1 MGAYSAQPQLS
12 LLGFCMNIPLS
23 TPTCAPNGSSQS
35 LRLCVEG
42 LSVQR
47 AGRRIIDNIGFKL
60 AEGEALVVSGRN
72 GAGKS
77 TLLRALAGLLPTLQ
91 GAVNLNSGDLEVEL
105 PQNTHYLAHAD
116 GMKLALSVEEN
127 LNFWA
132 NYLAAESHPRSQ
144 SIAQALSIVGLTHA
158 LRAPF
163 GALSAG
169 QKRRAALA
177 RLLVAYR
184 PLWLLDEPMT
194 ALDQASRVRFAQA
207 MRAHCVEGGLI
218 VVATHEPLGFET
230 TRELAL

>member
-1 MGAYSAQPQLS
+1 
-12 LLGFCMNIPLS
+12 MNISLP
-23 TPTCAPNGSSQS
+23 TPSNAPEGGALP
-35 LRLCVEG
+35 LRLCVDG
-42 LSVQR
+42 VSVQR

-60 AEGEALVVSGRN
+60 VEGEALVVTGRN

-77 TLLRALAGLLPTLQ
+77 TLLRALAGLLPIGQ
-91 GAVNLNSGDLEVEL
+91 GAIRLNSGPLEVEL
-105 PQNTHYLAHAD
+105 AQNAHYLAHAD

-127 LNFWA
+127 LHFWA
-132 NYLAAESHPRSQ
+132 HYLADAPHPRSQ
-144 SIAQALSIVGLTHA
+144 SIPQALSLAGLTHA
-158 LRAPF
+158 LHAPF

-177 RLLVAYR
+177 RLLVVHR

-194 ALDQASRVRFAQA
+194 ALDQASRIRFAQA
-207 MRAHCVEGGLI
+207 MRAHCAEGGLI

>member
-1 MGAYSAQPQLS
+1 
-12 LLGFCMNIPLS
+12 MNISPS
-23 TPTCAPNGSSQS
+23 TPSCAPTGGSQP

-60 AEGEALVVSGRN
+60 TEGEALVVCGRN

-77 TLLRALAGLLPTLQ
+77 TLLRALAGLLPTTQ
-91 GAVNLNSGDLEVEL
+91 GVISLNKGVLEVEL
-105 PQNTHYLAHAD
+105 AQNTHYLAHAD

-132 NYLAAESHPRSQ
+132 NYLAGPFHPRSQ
-144 SIAQALSIVGLTHA
+144 SIPQALSILGLTHA

-177 RLLVAYR
+177 RLLVVYR

-194 ALDQASRVRFAQA
+194 ALDQASRTRLAQA
-207 MRAHCVEGGLI
+207 MRAHCAEGGII
-218 VVATHEPLGFET
+218 VVATHEPLGFVT

>member
-1 MGAYSAQPQLS
+1 
-12 LLGFCMNIPLS
+12 MNISPS
-23 TPTCAPNGSSQS
+23 TPSCAPIGSSQP
-35 LRLCVEG
+35 LRLSVEG

-60 AEGEALVVSGRN
+60 TEGEALVVCGRN

-77 TLLRALAGLLPTLQ
+77 TLLRALAGLLPTTQ
-91 GAVNLNSGDLEVEL
+91 GVISLNRGVLEVEL
-105 PQNTHYLAHAD
+105 AQNTHYLAHAD

-132 NYLAAESHPRSQ
+132 NYLAGPSHPRSQ
-144 SIAQALSIVGLTHA
+144 SIPQALSIVGLTHA
-158 LRAPF
+158 LCAPF

-177 RLLVAYR
+177 RLLVVYR

-194 ALDQASRVRFAQA
+194 ALDQASRTRFAQA
-207 MRAHCVEGGLI
+207 MRAHCAEGGII

>member
-1 MGAYSAQPQLS
+1 
-12 LLGFCMNIPLS
+12 MNISPS
-23 TPTCAPNGSSQS
+23 TPSCAPIGSSQP
-35 LRLCVEG
+35 LRLSVEG

-60 AEGEALVVSGRN
+60 TEGEALVVCGRN

-77 TLLRALAGLLPTLQ
+77 TLLRALAGLLPTTQ
-91 GAVNLNSGDLEVEL
+91 GVISLNRGVLEVEL
-105 PQNTHYLAHAD
+105 AQNTHYLAHAD

-132 NYLAAESHPRSQ
+132 NYLAGSSLSRSQ
-144 SIAQALSIVGLTHA
+144 SIPQALSIVGLTHA
-158 LRAPF
+158 LCAPF

-177 RLLVAYR
+177 RLLVVYR

-194 ALDQASRVRFAQA
+194 ALDQASRARFAQA
-207 MRAHCVEGGLI
+207 MRAHCAEGGII

>member
-1 MGAYSAQPQLS
+1 
-12 LLGFCMNIPLS
+12 MNISPS
-23 TPTCAPNGSSQS
+23 TPSCAPIGSSQP
-35 LRLCVEG
+35 LRLSVEG

-60 AEGEALVVSGRN
+60 AEGEALVVCGRN

-77 TLLRALAGLLPTLQ
+77 TFLRALAGLLPTTQ
-91 GAVNLNSGDLEVEL
+91 GVISLNRGVLDVEL
-105 PQNTHYLAHAD
+105 AQNTHYLAHAD

-132 NYLAAESHPRSQ
+132 NYLAGSSQSRSQ
-144 SIAQALSIVGLTHA
+144 SIPQALSIVGLTHA

-177 RLLVAYR
+177 RLLVVYR

-194 ALDQASRVRFAQA
+194 ALDQASRARFAQA
-207 MRAHCVEGGLI
+207 MGAHCAEGGII

>member
-1 MGAYSAQPQLS
+1 M
-12 LLGFCMNIPLS
+12 
-23 TPTCAPNGSSQS
+23 
-35 LRLCVEG
+35 RLCVEG

-60 AEGEALVVSGRN
+60 TEGEALVVCGRN

-77 TLLRALAGLLPTLQ
+77 TLLRALAGLLPTTQ
-91 GAVNLNSGDLEVEL
+91 GVISLNRGVLEVEL
-105 PQNTHYLAHAD
+105 AQNTHYLAHAD

-132 NYLAAESHPRSQ
+132 NYLAGSSQSRSQ
-144 SIAQALSIVGLTHA
+144 SIPQALSIVGLTHA

-177 RLLVAYR
+177 RLLVVYR

-194 ALDQASRVRFAQA
+194 ALDQASRARFAQA
-207 MRAHCVEGGLI
+207 MGAHCAEGGII

>member
-1 MGAYSAQPQLS
+1 
-12 LLGFCMNIPLS
+12 MNISPS
-23 TPTCAPNGSSQS
+23 TPSCAPIGSSQP
-35 LRLCVEG
+35 LRLSVEG

-60 AEGEALVVSGRN
+60 TEGEALVVCGRN

-77 TLLRALAGLLPTLQ
+77 TFLRALAGLLPTTQ
-91 GAVNLNSGDLEVEL
+91 GVISLNRGVLDVEL
-105 PQNTHYLAHAD
+105 AQNTHYLAHAD

-132 NYLAAESHPRSQ
+132 NYLAGSSQSRSQ
-144 SIAQALSIVGLTHA
+144 SIPQALSIVGLTHA

-177 RLLVAYR
+177 RLLVVYR

-194 ALDQASRVRFAQA
+194 ALDQASRARFAQA
-207 MRAHCVEGGLI
+207 MGAHCAEGGII

>member
-1 MGAYSAQPQLS
+1 MRLS
-12 LLGFCMNIPLS
+12 
-23 TPTCAPNGSSQS
+23 
-35 LRLCVEG
+35 VEG

-60 AEGEALVVSGRN
+60 AEGEALVVCGRN

-77 TLLRALAGLLPTLQ
+77 TFLRALAGLLPTTQ
-91 GAVNLNSGDLEVEL
+91 GVISLNRGVLDVEL
-105 PQNTHYLAHAD
+105 AQNTHYLAHAD

-132 NYLAAESHPRSQ
+132 NYLAGSSLSRSQ
-144 SIAQALSIVGLTHA
+144 SIPQALSIVGLTHA
-158 LRAPF
+158 LCAPF

-177 RLLVAYR
+177 RLLVVYR

-194 ALDQASRVRFAQA
+194 ALDQASRARFAQA
-207 MRAHCVEGGLI
+207 MRAHCAEGGII

>member
-1 MGAYSAQPQLS
+1 MNLS
-12 LLGFCMNIPLS
+12 LS
-23 TPTCAPNGSSQS
+23 TPSCAPNGSPQP
-35 LRLCVEG
+35 LRLCVDG

-47 AGRRIIDNIGFKL
+47 AGRSIIDNIGLEL

-77 TLLRALAGLLPTLQ
+77 TLLRALAGLLPRAQ
-91 GAVNLNSGDLEVEL
+91 GAISLSRGVLQVEL
-105 PQNTHYLAHAD
+105 AQNTHYLAHAD

-132 NYLAAESHPRSQ
+132 NFLTSPSHPCSQ
-144 SIAQALSIVGLTHA
+144 SIPQALSIVGLTHA

-177 RLLVAYR
+177 RLLVVYR

-194 ALDQASRVRFAQA
+194 ALDQASRTRFAQA
-207 MRAHCVEGGLI
+207 MRAHCAEGGLI

>member
-1 MGAYSAQPQLS
+1 M
-12 LLGFCMNIPLS
+12 
-23 TPTCAPNGSSQS
+23 
-35 LRLCVEG
+35 
-42 LSVQR
+42 QR

-60 AEGEALVVSGRN
+60 TEGEALVVCGRN

-77 TLLRALAGLLPTLQ
+77 TLLRALAGLLPTTQ
-91 GAVNLNSGDLEVEL
+91 GVISLNRGVLEVEL
-105 PQNTHYLAHAD
+105 AQNTHYLAHAD

-132 NYLAAESHPRSQ
+132 NYLAGSSHPRSQ
-144 SIAQALSIVGLTHA
+144 SIPQALSIVGLPHA

-177 RLLVAYR
+177 RLLVVYR

-194 ALDQASRVRFAQA
+194 ALDQASRARLAQA
-207 MRAHCVEGGLI
+207 MRAHCAEGGII
-218 VVATHEPLGFET
+218 VVATHEPLGFVT

>member
-1 MGAYSAQPQLS
+1 
-12 LLGFCMNIPLS
+12 MNISPS
-23 TPTCAPNGSSQS
+23 TPSCAPIGSSQP
-35 LRLCVEG
+35 LRLSVEG

-60 AEGEALVVSGRN
+60 AEGEALVVCGRN

-77 TLLRALAGLLPTLQ
+77 TFLRALAGLLPTTQ
-91 GAVNLNSGDLEVEL
+91 GVISLNRGVLDVEL
-105 PQNTHYLAHAD
+105 AQNTHYLAHAD

-132 NYLAAESHPRSQ
+132 NYLAGSSLSRSQ
-144 SIAQALSIVGLTHA
+144 SIPQALSIVGLTHA

-177 RLLVAYR
+177 RLLVVYR

-194 ALDQASRVRFAQA
+194 ALDQASRARFAQA
-207 MRAHCVEGGLI
+207 MRAHCAEGGII

>member
-1 MGAYSAQPQLS
+1 M
-12 LLGFCMNIPLS
+12 
-23 TPTCAPNGSSQS
+23 
-35 LRLCVEG
+35 RLCVEG

-60 AEGEALVVSGRN
+60 TEGEALVVCGRN

-77 TLLRALAGLLPTLQ
+77 TLLRALAGLLPTTQ
-91 GAVNLNSGDLEVEL
+91 GVISLNRGVLEVEL
-105 PQNTHYLAHAD
+105 AQNTHYLAHAD

-132 NYLAAESHPRSQ
+132 NYLAGSSQSRSQ
-144 SIAQALSIVGLTHA
+144 SIPQALSIVGLTHA

-177 RLLVAYR
+177 RLLVVYR

-194 ALDQASRVRFAQA
+194 ALDQASRTRLAQA
-207 MRAHCVEGGLI
+207 MRAHCAEGGI
-218 VVATHEPLGFET
+218 IIVATHEPLGFVT

>member
-1 MGAYSAQPQLS
+1 MRLS
-12 LLGFCMNIPLS
+12 
-23 TPTCAPNGSSQS
+23 
-35 LRLCVEG
+35 VEG

-60 AEGEALVVSGRN
+60 AEGEALVVCGRN

-77 TLLRALAGLLPTLQ
+77 TFLRALAGLLPTTQ
-91 GAVNLNSGDLEVEL
+91 GVISLNRGVLEAEL
-105 PQNTHYLAHAD
+105 AQNTHYLAHAD

-132 NYLAAESHPRSQ
+132 NYLAGSPQSRSQ
-144 SIAQALSIVGLTHA
+144 SIPQALSIVGLTHA

-177 RLLVAYR
+177 RLLVVYR

-194 ALDQASRVRFAQA
+194 ALDQASRARFAQA
-207 MRAHCVEGGLI
+207 MGAHCAEGGII

>member
-1 MGAYSAQPQLS
+1 MRLS
-12 LLGFCMNIPLS
+12 
-23 TPTCAPNGSSQS
+23 
-35 LRLCVEG
+35 VEG

-60 AEGEALVVSGRN
+60 AEGEALVVCGRN

-77 TLLRALAGLLPTLQ
+77 TFLRALAGLLPTTQ
-91 GAVNLNSGDLEVEL
+91 GVISLNRGVLDVEL
-105 PQNTHYLAHAD
+105 AQNTHYLAHAD

-132 NYLAAESHPRSQ
+132 NYLAGSSLSRSQ
-144 SIAQALSIVGLTHA
+144 SIPQALSIVGLTHA

-177 RLLVAYR
+177 RLLVVYR

-194 ALDQASRVRFAQA
+194 ALDQASRARFAQA
-207 MRAHCVEGGLI
+207 MGAHCAEGGII

>member
-1 MGAYSAQPQLS
+1 
-12 LLGFCMNIPLS
+12 MNISPS
-23 TPTCAPNGSSQS
+23 TPSCAPTGSSQP

-60 AEGEALVVSGRN
+60 TEGEALVVCGRN

-77 TLLRALAGLLPTLQ
+77 TLLRALAGLLPTTQ
-91 GAVNLNSGDLEVEL
+91 GVISLNRGVLEVEL
-105 PQNTHYLAHAD
+105 AQNTHYLAHAD

-132 NYLAAESHPRSQ
+132 NYLAGSSQSRSQ
-144 SIAQALSIVGLTHA
+144 SIPQALSIVGLTHA

-177 RLLVAYR
+177 RLLVVYR

-194 ALDQASRVRFAQA
+194 ALDQASRTRLAQA
-207 MRAHCVEGGLI
+207 MRAHCAEGGI
-218 VVATHEPLGFET
+218 IIVATHEPLGFVT

>member
-1 MGAYSAQPQLS
+1 
-12 LLGFCMNIPLS
+12 MNISFS
-23 TPTCAPNGSSQS
+23 TPYDASKDCSQP

-47 AGRRIIDNIGFKL
+47 AGRRIIDNIGFML

-77 TLLRALAGLLPTLQ
+77 TLLRALAGLLPSSK
-91 GAVNLNSGDLEVEL
+91 GAISLTSGASDVEL
-105 PQNTHYLAHAD
+105 AQNTHYLAHAD

-132 NYLAAESHPRSQ
+132 NYLVGAPDPRSL
-144 SIAQALSIVGLTHA
+144 SIPQALSIVGLTHA

-177 RLLVAYR
+177 RLLVVYR

-194 ALDQASRVRFAQA
+194 ALDQASRARFAQA
-207 MRAHCVEGGLI
+207 MRAYGAQGGLI
-218 VVATHEPLGFET
+218 VVATHEPLGFNT
-230 TRELAL
+230 AQELVL

>member
-1 MGAYSAQPQLS
+1 MRLS
-12 LLGFCMNIPLS
+12 
-23 TPTCAPNGSSQS
+23 
-35 LRLCVEG
+35 VEG

-60 AEGEALVVSGRN
+60 TEGEALVVCGRN

-77 TLLRALAGLLPTLQ
+77 TLLRALAGLLPTTQ
-91 GAVNLNSGDLEVEL
+91 GVISLNRGVLEVEL
-105 PQNTHYLAHAD
+105 AQNTHYLAHAD

-132 NYLAAESHPRSQ
+132 NYLAGSSQSRSQ
-144 SIAQALSIVGLTHA
+144 SIPQALSIVGLTHA

-177 RLLVAYR
+177 RLLVVYR

-194 ALDQASRVRFAQA
+194 ALDQASRARFAQA
-207 MRAHCVEGGLI
+207 MRAHCAEGGII